1 MPYDPLILNV
11 GVGGSTLA
19 TDTFTDTD
27 STTKTMPY
35 GAVAFGPL
43 NGPYVVV
50 TSTVGLPVAVVG
62 SVSVTGTFFQATQP
76 VSIAGTVTVSGPL
89 TDAQLRATALPV
101 SGTVAFSNTTLA
113 VTNAGTFATQA
124 AQSGAWN
131 ITNVSGTVSLPTGA
145 STSAL
150 QTTGNASVAS
160 LDTKAPALGQALA
173 AASVPVV
180 LPATQITTLTPPAA
194 ITGFAL
200 EAGHLATIDTST
212 ARIPAQ
218 GQALAAASLPVV
230 LTAAQIATLTP
241 LTSVAVT
248 NAGTFAVQA
257 TLAAETTK
265 VIGTVN
271 QGTSPWVCSVA
282 STTITGSVAVTGTF
296 WQATQPVSLTS
307 TTITGSVA
315 VTQSGTWSLAA
326 NQSVNTA
333 QINGITPLMGNG
345 ATGTGSQRVTL
356 SSDQVS
362 TAAILTDALANPT
375 LGQQAVLSSLFNGTT
390 WDRQRGMSTNNATGD
405 TGAKTATGS
414 GVAIANVG
422 NKGVSIVLNLGTVLG
437 TTPTFVLKVQGSADN
452 GTTWYDIP
460 GATTATITSTGVFG
474 ITIYPGAPTVAGTA
488 TSISGTASCGQPLPR
503 MWRVVWTI
511 GGTTPSYTITNIQY
525 NYLPN

>member
-62 SVSVTGTFFQATQP
+62 SVAVTGTFWQATQP
-76 VSIAGTVTVSGPL
+76 ISAAS
-89 TDAQLRATALPV
+89 LP
-101 SGTVAFSNTTLA
+101 
-113 VTNAGTFATQA
+113 
-124 AQSGAWN
+124 
-131 ITNVSGTVSLPTGA
+131 LPTGA
-145 STSAL
+145 SAD
-150 QTTGNASVAS
+150 ASVTGLQVAQAS
-160 LDTKAPALGQALA
+160 TTSGQKGTLIQGAVTTAAPVYTTAQTSPLSLTTAGALRVDGSGVTQPVSM
-173 AASVPVV
+173 AS
-180 LPATQITTLTPPAA
+180 TT
-194 ITGFAL
+194 ITG
-200 EAGHLATIDTST
+200 T
-212 ARIPAQ
+212 
-218 GQALAAASLPVV
+218 
-230 LTAAQIATLTP
+230 
-241 LTSVAVT
+241 VAVT
-248 NAGTFAVQA
+248 QS
-257 TLAAETTK
+257 
-265 VIGTVN
+265 
-271 QGTSPWVCSVA
+271 TSPWVVSLT
-282 STTITGSVAVTGTF
+282 STTITGSVAVTGTFWQATQPISGTVTVNTISGFATEATLAARIPVNGQALMAASVPVTLASNQSALAVTGTF

-390 WDRQRGMSTNNATGD
+390 WDRQRGMSTNNTTGD
-405 TGAKTATGS
+405 TGAKTATGN

-422 NKGVSIVLNLGTVLG
+422 NKGVSIVLSLGTVLG

-460 GATTATITSTGVFG
+460 GATTATITATGVFG